1 MAMVLAV
8 SIAFGQKNVTQT
20 ASNMLRNGK
29 LDKALDAI
37 NQSILDPS
45 TAQDAKTWFLRGNI
59 YLELSNKEGKL
70 IVGMKKSEVESLLGK
85 PKSVVE
91 SVFYDMKTEL
101 LEYDNIYV
109 HIDDNKLVGWTKY
122 KDGSSHPNVEDLQSV
137 NLTYSLESYKKAME
151 YDTKKKFYEDILAKL
166 NWQRNNLYNQAVD
179 AYNQATTALNN
190 NQPEAATENYLAA
203 MNYFAGAVD
212 VIAVVD
218 LVDTVAMLNTAYCAT
233 LAEDVEN
240 AKKYYLMLLEAGY
253 QTPAIFV
260 SLSDIYRGQEDVE
273 NALKI
278 IQQGKEAFPGD
289 PTVFLGETSVFL
301 TFNMTDQAQTNLLE
315 YIEIDTM
322 NASVYY
328 ALGTI
333 YNKIVD
339 DTAISDDAV
348 KKDAFD
354 KAINAYQRALDLNT
368 EYFEAYYNFGA
379 LYVSEAALIDDE
391 ANSLPLDEVAEYE
404 RLKGEANK
412 YLMLAAPYL
421 EKAIEMQPN
430 DVNALQTLRQI
441 YARTKQKEKLKEVN
455 AKIDSVTQ

>member
-1 MAMVLAV
+1 MKKLAILMAMVLAV

-190 NQPEAATENYLAA
+190 NQPEAAT
-203 MNYFAGAVD
+203 
-212 VIAVVD
+212 
-218 LVDTVAMLNTAYCAT
+218 
-233 LAEDVEN
+233 
-240 AKKYYLMLLEAGY
+240 
-253 QTPAIFV
+253 
-260 SLSDIYRGQEDVE
+260 
-273 NALKI
+273 
-278 IQQGKEAFPGD
+278 
-289 PTVFLGETSVFL
+289 
-301 TFNMTDQAQTNLLE
+301 
-315 YIEIDTM
+315 
-322 NASVYY
+322 
-328 ALGTI
+328 
-333 YNKIVD
+333 
-339 DTAISDDAV
+339 
-348 KKDAFD
+348 
-354 KAINAYQRALDLNT
+354 
-368 EYFEAYYNFGA
+368 
-379 LYVSEAALIDDE
+379 
-391 ANSLPLDEVAEYE
+391 
-404 RLKGEANK
+404 
-412 YLMLAAPYL
+412 
-421 EKAIEMQPN
+421 
-430 DVNALQTLRQI
+430 
-441 YARTKQKEKLKEVN
+441 
-455 AKIDSVTQ
+455 